1 MSVRPLRILSVATM
15 PPHPGGSAIC
25 NAQLFGA
32 LAAMGHDVR
41 VLAAIAPTPGETNGH
56 VPGVRVT
63 RFELPSF
70 DTSLDHPSSS
80 TYRRLQTRRVR
91 AGLAEL
97 IAAER
102 PDVLV
107 VGREPL
113 AAVAAPFAAA
123 EQIPCAVWV
132 HGMPTQHLILGR
144 DYPAQLGRAL
154 VRGLR
159 TADRLVT
166 ASKHLA
172 SGLATRFG
180 LDVRVVPN
188 PVQVDRFSPR
198 PSDPGLRR
206 ELAIAEDDVVVVHAS
221 NLKPIKR
228 AQDLVE
234 SAAIALR
241 SDPRLVYVVVGDG
254 PCRRDIEEAC
264 TRSGVA
270 GRFRFV
276 GWVSHLRV
284 ADFLRLADIVA
295 LPSEYENQALV
306 ALETQACARVLLAS
320 DIPGSREVVED
331 GQTGLLF
338 PVGDVADFAAKTLT
352 AAADP
357 ALRTRIGRAARARVE
372 AHALDRVAPEHE
384 RLLAELVRNGR

>member
-1 MSVRPLRILSVATM
+1 M
-15 PPHPGGSAIC
+15 
-25 NAQLFGA
+25 
-32 LAAMGHDVR
+32 
-41 VLAAIAPTPGETNGH
+41 
-56 VPGVRVT
+56 
-63 RFELPSF
+63 
-70 DTSLDHPSSS
+70 SSS
-80 TYRRLQTRRVR
+80 SDASRSQPWPHHSPRQSRSR
-91 AGLAEL
+91 APSGSTACR
-97 IAAER
+97 A
-102 PDVLV
+102 
-107 VGREPL
+107 
-113 AAVAAPFAAA
+113 
-123 EQIPCAVWV
+123 
-132 HGMPTQHLILGR
+132 QHLILGR

-188 PVQVDRFSPR
+188 PVKVDRFSPR

-320 DIPGSREVVED
+320 DVPGSREVVED

-357 ALRTRIGRAARARVE
+357 ALRARIGRAARARVE

>member
-1 MSVRPLRILSVATM
+1 M
-15 PPHPGGSAIC
+15 
-25 NAQLFGA
+25 
-32 LAAMGHDVR
+32 
-41 VLAAIAPTPGETNGH
+41 
-56 VPGVRVT
+56 
-63 RFELPSF
+63 
-70 DTSLDHPSSS
+70 
-80 TYRRLQTRRVR
+80 R
-91 AGLAEL
+91 AGLAGL

-113 AAVAAPFAAA
+113 AAIAAPLAAA

-132 HGMPTQHLILGR
+132 HGMPSQHLILGR

-166 ASKHLA
+166 ASRHLA
-172 SGLATRFG
+172 SGLAIRFG

-264 TRSGVA
+264 TRSGIA
-270 GRFRFV
+270 RRFRFV

-320 DIPGSREVVED
+320 DVPG
-331 GQTGLLF
+331 
-338 PVGDVADFAAKTLT
+338 VAGG
-352 AAADP
+352 
-357 ALRTRIGRAARARVE
+357 RRGRADRAALPCRRRGPLGRKDPRSRSRPGDARPHRPRRSGAYGGPRARSGRARAREVACRAGAKWPLDDRPEIDRELADAPRDEGLDLGEHSGEAVE
-372 AHALDRVAPEHE
+372 TKRRRPSQRAPVEE
-384 RLLAELVRNGR
+384 SRYRPRP